1 VPQSPKTI
9 AEVLAAAGEY
19 LAGKGVDD
27 ARPAVELLVA
37 RLLNCRRLELPLRA
51 QAVLPENLLAALRRG
66 VRRVAGGEPVQ
77 YVLGQWDFMG
87 RTFKVDRRAL
97 IPRPDTEC
105 LVAAALACAPLWARG
120 RPAIVDI
127 GTGAGCIAISLALA
141 RPDGLYIGLDVSAD
155 TLALAR
161 ENAAALGV
169 ADRIAFTGNALC
181 DTVEPEML
189 DAVVSNPP
197 YVRTADFEKLP
208 VHIRCHEP
216 RLALDGGPDGLTVI
230 EGIVQDAAI
239 ALKDGGRLFLE
250 IGWDQAAAV
259 KALFAQA
266 GFDGIHVGPDLAG
279 RDRVVAGVLAR

>member
-9 AEVLAAAGEY
+9 AEVLTAAGEY

-27 ARPAVELLVA
+27 ARLAIELLVA

-105 LVAAALACAPLWARG
+105 LVAAVLACAPLWAQS

-127 GTGAGCIAISLALA
+127 GTGSGCIAISLALA
-141 RPDGLYIGLDVSAD
+141 RPDGLYIGLDVSGDA
-155 TLALAR
+155 LALAR

-169 ADRIAFTGNALC
+169 ADRIAFTGAELC

-216 RLALDGGPDGLTVI
+216 RLALDGGPDGLSVI

-239 ALKDGGRLFLE
+239 ALKNGGRLFLE

-266 GFDGIHVGPDLAG
+266 GFDGVHVGPDLAG